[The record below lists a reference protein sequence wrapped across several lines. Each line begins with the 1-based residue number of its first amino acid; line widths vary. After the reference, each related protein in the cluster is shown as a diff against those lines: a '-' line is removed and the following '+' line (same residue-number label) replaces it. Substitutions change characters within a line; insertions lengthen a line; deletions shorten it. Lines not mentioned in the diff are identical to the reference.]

1 MSHYNFLLLLIP
13 VTLNSADV
21 KVSVSQGEML
31 SRDNPGMLP
40 TELAK
45 TVSGSS
51 GASYGS
57 GLPGDK
63 GVTNWPPVV
72 LVAQNSWDLLIHS
85 KPGPSSFQSRL
96 CVSDV
101 LPENSVSCRFTFPQA
116 GFGGGNQRPD
126 GQSPHIFCKRRMT

>member
-21 KVSVSQGEML
+21 KVLVSQGEML

-63 GVTNWPPVV
+63 GATNWPPVV
-72 LVAQNSWDLLIHS
+72 LVAQNSWDLD
-85 KPGPSSFQSRL
+85 SFQAWSVQFPVKALCLRCASR
-96 CVSDV
+96 
-101 LPENSVSCRFTFPQA
+101 N
-116 GFGGGNQRPD
+116 
-126 GQSPHIFCKRRMT
+126 FCFV